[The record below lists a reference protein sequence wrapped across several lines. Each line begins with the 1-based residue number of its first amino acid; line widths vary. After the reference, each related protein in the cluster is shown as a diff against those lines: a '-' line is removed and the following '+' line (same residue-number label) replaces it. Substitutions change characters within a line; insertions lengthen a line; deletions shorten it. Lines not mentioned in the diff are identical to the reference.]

1 VFSIIITGYIPVQ
14 KVKEFKQHM
23 RQMAGRPGSDVFDLD
38 VYQDMLHE
46 DLYRVKM
53 TFNDK
58 QEMFSFMK
66 SDNFAMISGSFKALG
81 ILRDQHIETFSD
93 LKEKAE

>member
-1 VFSIIITGYIPVQ
+1 VYSIIITGYIPAQ

-23 RQMAGRPGSDVFDLD
+23 KLMTDRLENQIFNMD

-46 DLYRVKM
+46 DLYKVKM

-58 QEMFSFMK
+58 KEMFSFMK
-66 SDNFAMISGSFKALG
+66 SDNYTTISGSFRALG
-81 ILRDQHIETFSD
+81 LLRDQHIETFSE
-93 LKEKAE
+93 LTENTN